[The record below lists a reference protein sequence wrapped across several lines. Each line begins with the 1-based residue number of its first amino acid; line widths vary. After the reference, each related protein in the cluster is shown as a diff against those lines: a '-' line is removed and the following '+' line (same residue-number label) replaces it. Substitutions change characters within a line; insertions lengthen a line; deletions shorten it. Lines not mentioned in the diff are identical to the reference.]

1 MVIFPD
7 EDYLSQEE
15 AVSRETAEI
24 QTKLLKLI
32 EMKPRF
38 EAISWSSPELAGDRG
53 VDAIDDDD
61 EDVVR
66 QATATDKT
74 TSKPT
79 NKTSNPKNRA
89 SQKSELNRTREP
101 KEAPKPNSKS
111 TQASK
116 NLAQKIQ
123 KMVSKSSKNKIV
135 SPKSAQT
142 ISPNGRKAAD
152 LESSQNK
159 GNKMDFSGMVF
170 KAIETLN
177 EDGGSTR
184 ESIAAYLMTKMAARS
199 NEKDVKKRMRQAL
212 RKFVKI
218 GSIKLIQAG
227 RNGHKFSLRA
237 AV

>member
-1 MVIFPD
+1 MVIFTD

-38 EAISWSSPELAGDRG
+38 EAISWSSPELAGDHG
-53 VDAIDDDD
+53 VDTIDD

-66 QATATDKT
+66 QTTSTGKT

-170 KAIETLN
+170 KAIEALN